1 VVGRLS
7 LRGTIDFYSGLL
19 LVSAAAC
26 CMWLVSDLD
35 VGSAR
40 EMGPAYFP
48 LMVACLLAAMGL
60 ILIGRGVLVRG
71 PAVQGFEL
79 RPLFFVIASFAAFGG
94 LITVAGLIPA
104 ILAQVAIAHFAS
116 SETRPLESLLF
127 GTALA
132 AFSAILF
139 VYLLRI
145 PVSLFP
151 AGLFP

>member
-1 VVGRLS
+1 MSRLS
-7 LRGTIDFYSGLL
+7 LRGGVDFYSGIL
-19 LVSAAAC
+19 LVVAAAC

-48 LMVACLLAAMGL
+48 LTVAFLLAAMGL
-60 ILIGRGVLVRG
+60 ILIGRGLLVAG

-79 RPLFFVIASFAAFGG
+79 RPLFFVIFSFAAFGW

-104 ILAQVAIAHFAS
+104 ILTQVAIAHFAS
-116 SETRPLESLLF
+116 SETRPFESLLF
-127 GTALA
+127 GSALA
-132 AFSAILF
+132 AFSAALF

-145 PVSLFP
+145 PVSLFSLSLLP
-151 AGLFP
+151 

>member
-1 VVGRLS
+1 VVGRFS
-7 LRGTIDFYSGLL
+7 LRGAVDFYSGLL

-26 CMWLVSDLD
+26 CMWLVSDLE

-48 LMVACLLAAMGL
+48 LMVAFLLAAMGL
-60 ILIGRGVLVRG
+60 ILIGRGLLITG
-71 PAVQGFEL
+71 PTVQSFEL
-79 RPLFFVIASFAAFGG
+79 RPLVFVILSFAAFGW

-104 ILAQVAIAHFAS
+104 VLAQIAIAHFAS

-132 AFSAILF
+132 AFSAVLF

-145 PVSLFP
+145 PVSLF
-151 AGLFP
+151 L